1 MRSGS
6 SASSNGAEQ
15 SVGICGI
22 AQLGRLQNAVI
33 YRAVGV
39 IDSLIPDDGTVIF
52 KLSCGDGITQD
63 EIVNDLG
70 IDKGAVARI
79 IKSLIDKGL
88 IEKNKDEVDKRCNRV
103 FLTEKGKQAIEP
115 IKKSIEKWNGIVT
128 KNMSDKEEKEL
139 KRLLLMSIE
148 NIKEEI

>member
-1 MRSGS
+1 MENNRIGK
-6 SASSNGAEQ
+6 
-15 SVGICGI
+15 
-22 AQLGRLQNAVI
+22 LTAVI
-33 YRAVGV
+33 HRKSQSFYTKELK
-39 IDSLIPDDGTVIF
+39 IYNITSSEYPVIF
-52 KLSCGDGITQD
+52 
-63 EIVNDLG
+63 DLG

-139 KRLLLMSIE
+139 KRLLLMAIE

>member
-1 MRSGS
+1 MENNRIGK
-6 SASSNGAEQ
+6 
-15 SVGICGI
+15 
-22 AQLGRLQNAVI
+22 LTAVI
-33 YRAVGV
+33 HRKSQSFYTKELK
-39 IDSLIPDDGTVIF
+39 IYNITSSEYPVIF

-79 IKSLIDKGL
+79 IKSLID
-88 IEKNKDEVDKRCNRV
+88 EVDKRCNRV
-103 FLTEKGKQAIEP
+103 FLTEKGKQTIEP

-139 KRLLLMSIE
+139 KRLLLMAIE

>member
-1 MRSGS
+1 MENNRIGK
-6 SASSNGAEQ
+6 
-15 SVGICGI
+15 
-22 AQLGRLQNAVI
+22 LTAVI
-33 YRAVGV
+33 HRKSQSFYTKELK
-39 IDSLIPDDGTVIF
+39 ICNITSSEYPVIF

-103 FLTEKGKQAIEP
+103 FLTEKGKQTIEP

-139 KRLLLMSIE
+139 KRLLLMAIE

>member
-1 MRSGS
+1 MENNRIGK
-6 SASSNGAEQ
+6 
-15 SVGICGI
+15 
-22 AQLGRLQNAVI
+22 LTAVI
-33 YRAVGV
+33 HRKSQSFYTKELK
-39 IDSLIPDDGTVIF
+39 IYNITSSEYPVIF

-103 FLTEKGKQAIEP
+103 FLTEKGKQAI
-115 IKKSIEKWNGIVT
+115 KKSIEKWNGIVT

-139 KRLLLMSIE
+139 KRLLLMAIE
-148 NIKEEI
+148 NIKEEIWIQQKKNKWKIP

>member
-1 MRSGS
+1 MENNRIGK
-6 SASSNGAEQ
+6 
-15 SVGICGI
+15 
-22 AQLGRLQNAVI
+22 LTAVI
-33 YRAVGV
+33 HRKSQSFYTKELK
-39 IDSLIPDDGTVIF
+39 IYNITSSEYPVIF

-88 IEKNKDEVDKRCNRV
+88 IEKNKDEVDKRCNR
-103 FLTEKGKQAIEP
+103 
-115 IKKSIEKWNGIVT
+115 
-128 KNMSDKEEKEL
+128 
-139 KRLLLMSIE
+139 LLLMAIE